1 MVREAVTGTTT
12 NLELLVIMSEGNP
25 GALTAL
31 TQILNKDPV
40 TGVMTIL
47 HMDDMNIRGPQVWV
61 GYKDYCGEDIE
72 KFVEALQKRDEGMVL
87 MINERVG
94 GDEPAV
100 TSGGSRRIPIGVV
113 E

>member
-40 TGVMTIL
+40 TGVMT
-47 HMDDMNIRGPQVWV
+47 MS
-61 GYKDYCGEDIE
+61 E
-72 KFVEALQKRDEGMVL
+72 
-87 MINERVG
+87 
-94 GDEPAV
+94 
-100 TSGGSRRIPIGVV
+100 
-113 E
+113 